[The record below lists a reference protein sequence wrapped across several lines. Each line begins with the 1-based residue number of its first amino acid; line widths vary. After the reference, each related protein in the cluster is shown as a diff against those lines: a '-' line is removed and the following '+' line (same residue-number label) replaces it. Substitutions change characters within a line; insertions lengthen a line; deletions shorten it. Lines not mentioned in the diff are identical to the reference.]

1 MSVCGSFGYKVFDQ
15 LSILLLVCG
24 FVVRPCGGCSSR
36 RALIE
41 MDNPC
46 MHVRVIVDSIDI
58 MSRLEAI
65 FVYLVPH
72 G

>member
-1 MSVCGSFGYKVFDQ
+1 M
-15 LSILLLVCG
+15 LLLICG
-24 FVVRPCGGCSSR
+24 FIVCPRGGCSSR

-46 MHVRVIVDSIDI
+46 MHARVIVDSVD
-58 MSRLEAI
+58 MVSRLEAM
-65 FVYLVPH
+65 FVSFVPH